1 MKVKKSEEQ
10 EGNYYIFGTKCLY
23 VTEMDGGEI
32 LVVKEEKS
40 HGGEMDFGAYVA
52 KNKDE
57 KRGVG
62 EAKIIVSRSHPRPVK
77 ANLEVF
83 ENCKA
88 FWICFS
94 AVLKTCSTPGC
105 SWIRDHHHECWGR
118 WL

>member
-40 HGGEMDFGAYVA
+40 HGGEMDFGSYVA

-57 KRGVG
+57 EWDHIKRMLKSTNAHLLEKEDPLSALADVME
-62 EAKIIVSRSHPRPVK
+62 EAWSKSFV
-77 ANLEVF
+77 
-83 ENCKA
+83 
-88 FWICFS
+88 
-94 AVLKTCSTPGC
+94 
-105 SWIRDHHHECWGR
+105 
-118 WL
+118 